1 MYMYVNN
8 VNNIYDVMI
17 VYNLISHYNYG
28 KCGVKIEYRVKLAVN
43 LPKKQ
48 QEQARTL
55 LRIY

>member
-1 MYMYVNN
+1 MYVNN